1 MPHVVLQQTQ
11 QRDNTILIETIKECV
26 SNDAHSFLFIGYPD
40 RMACAEEKDFEIGW
54 IRVLT
59 S

>member
-1 MPHVVLQQTQ
+1 MQLVVPQQTQ
-11 QRDNTILIETIKECV
+11 QRDNTILIESIKECV

-54 IRVLT
+54 IGY
-59 S
+59 